1 MLADGSIRS
10 REVLRFLKHLRRHF
24 GHGVI
29 ILWDRAMI
37 HRSKTVPAF
46 LHQSRRWLEVEFL
59 PPYAP
64 DLNPDEWFW
73 NHLKY
78 RKLAN
83 FCPNSVGDL
92 KSAIRRS
99 ALQIRRKP
107 SLIRSFFHASQ
118 LSRN

>member
-1 MLADGSIRS
+1 MLTEDSICS
-10 REVLRFLKHLRRHF
+10 REVILFLKHLKKHF

-29 ILWDRAMI
+29 MLWDRGLI
-37 HRSKTVPAF
+37 HRSKITQKFVR
-46 LHQSRRWLEVEFL
+46 QSRKWLDAEFL

-83 FCPNSVGDL
+83 FCPNTVGDL
-92 KSAIRRS
+92 KVAIRRS
-99 ALQIRRKP
+99 VTQIRKNP
-107 SLIRSFFHASQ
+107 SLVRSFFHASQ